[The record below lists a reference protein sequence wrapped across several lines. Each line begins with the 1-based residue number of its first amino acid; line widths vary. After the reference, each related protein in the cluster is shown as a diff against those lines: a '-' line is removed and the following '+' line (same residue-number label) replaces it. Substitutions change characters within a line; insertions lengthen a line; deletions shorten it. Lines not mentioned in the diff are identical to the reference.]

1 MIKIIKYQVLIA
13 ILILYAHLPLMAA
26 PDDDKGESYKAQQML
41 EYYKS
46 IDKQLIF
53 YGKIVDSN
61 NNPVANANVSVQI
74 ENSSGVKTIVVN
86 SNTDGAFEIL
96 NEIGNGIL
104 INDINCS
111 GYEFKRNKSVRRSFN
126 NGSYVPDKN
135 NPFIYIVRKKEA
147 ATLVLKGDL
156 KWLIDPNISY
166 YEVDL
171 VELESGRP
179 GYLKDNNT
187 RARTDVKIKTVM
199 AAEKNAFV
207 VIFDGKDSNSGIME
221 INSLLYVPPETGYQK
236 TLSLEIPIGETITK
250 HIYIKGRNGG
260 IYSRMDTTLSA
271 DANGVIISANVFTNP
286 NGLRNVDFDVD
297 LYAQYIKQRFDED
310 RQRNIDREL
319 RKLELYKKVQ

>member
-1 MIKIIKYQVLIA
+1 MQSGLLMMSKTLKH
-13 ILILYAHLPLMAA
+13 LILMKAA
-26 PDDDKGESYKAQQML
+26 GML

-179 GYLKDNNT
+179 GYLK
-187 RARTDVKIKTVM
+187 
-199 AAEKNAFV
+199 
-207 VIFDGKDSNSGIME
+207 
-221 INSLLYVPPETGYQK
+221 
-236 TLSLEIPIGETITK
+236 
-250 HIYIKGRNGG
+250 
-260 IYSRMDTTLSA
+260 
-271 DANGVIISANVFTNP
+271 
-286 NGLRNVDFDVD
+286 
-297 LYAQYIKQRFDED
+297 
-310 RQRNIDREL
+310 
-319 RKLELYKKVQ
+319 